1 MNPFDP
7 ANIVNLSGTAL
18 MRGVTL
24 ALPTRQVRELLPNG
38 LELGRQNIT
47 AQGTHPVMI
56 GFHDIFRLHL
66 SIPNLLP
73 NMTYHEHSV
82 GVPFCYV
89 VDSFSGGS
97 AGPYFF
103 MPTLRLD
110 NVFAA
115 MGGVLYWGLPKQL
128 AHIDSGSTWYRVSG
142 EDRRPIVTVS
152 WEDGG
157 PFRPVHE
164 FQYFPPIQRALEQPL
179 IGMLPGSVGPWF
191 VVADFPKRWEVTTIR
206 PIRTVMDVHTNY
218 VVGFYSG
225 RYPYVGTSYGI
236 DAAVTGSFEMRTEW
250 LMSAP
255 YPPYPH

>member
-1 MNPFDP
+1 VNPFDP
-7 ANIVNLSGTAL
+7 NYVVNLSGTAT

-24 ALPTRQVRELLPNG
+24 ELPIDRVRDLLPNG

-47 AQGTHPVMI
+47 APGTHPVML

-82 GVPFCYV
+82 GVPYCYAY
-89 VDSFSGGS
+89 GGQ

-110 NVFAA
+110 NVLATI
-115 MGGVLYWGLPKQL
+115 GGLAFWGLPKQL
-128 AHIDSGSTWYRVSG
+128 ARIDSASGRYRVRG
-142 EDRRPIVTVS
+142 EDFQPLITISWGDAGNTDFRPI
-152 WEDGG
+152 
-157 PFRPVHE
+157 RE
-164 FQYFPPIQRALEQPL
+164 FSEFPPIQRALMQPL
-179 IGMLPGSVGPWF
+179 LGMVPLSLGPYF

-206 PIRTVMDVHTNY
+206 PISTVTDVHTNY
-218 VVGFYSG
+218 VVGFSSG
-225 RYPYVGTSYGI
+225 RYPQVGSSEGI
-236 DAAVTGSFEMRTEW
+236 DTSVLGSFEMRTEF

-255 YPPYPH
+255 YPAMPH